1 MKILK
6 TKDEVISQFAESK
19 LQAPNK
25 LTSTNYND
33 KVTFE
38 CGCGKVHRVNDPSN
52 RVFATALPV
61 KMVIDCENGYVTF
74 FQIKGFF
81 KQTVTSIWSTKAT
94 IFTQA
99 LEKLGL

>member
-81 KQTVTSIWSTKAT
+81 RQFLAKIKVK
-94 IFTQA
+94 F
-99 LEKLGL
+99 LMLFLFFVVLLP

>member
-6 TKDEVISQFAESK
+6 TKEEVILQFAESK

>member
-1 MKILK
+1 MKKLK
-6 TKDEVISQFAESK
+6 TVEEVIEEFSKSK
-19 LQAPNK
+19 LQSPNK
-25 LTSTNYND
+25 LTSTKYND

-38 CGCGKVHRVNDPSN
+38 CGCGTFHKVNDPSN

-61 KMVIDCENGYVTF
+61 KLVIDCENGFVTF

-81 KQTVTSIWSTKAT
+81 TQTVTSIWSTKAT
-94 IFTQA
+94 IFTKA

>member
-6 TKDEVISQFAESK
+6 TKDEVISKFAESK

>member
-6 TKDEVISQFAESK
+6 TKEEVILQFAESK

-33 KVTFE
+33 KVMFD